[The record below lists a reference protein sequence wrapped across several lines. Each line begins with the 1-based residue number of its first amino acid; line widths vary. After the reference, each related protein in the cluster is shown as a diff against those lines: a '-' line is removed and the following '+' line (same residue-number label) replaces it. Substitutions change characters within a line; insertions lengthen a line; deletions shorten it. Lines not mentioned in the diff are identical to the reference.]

1 MNSKLLIWILILILF
16 GAIVAA
22 IVIPQF
28 TDAAQA
34 CALSFL
40 TEERGSYV
48 SKSLQKGPVELP
60 VKAFQG
66 GE

>member
-28 TDAAQA
+28 TDAAQDSA
-34 CALSFL
+34 SA
-40 TEERGSYV
+40 ERSTAIVDSYV
-48 SKSLQKGPVELP
+48 HEQSGASDY
-60 VKAFQG
+60 
-66 GE
+66 